1 VSRNRW
7 LVIALLMGYAAIG
20 HFNRVGISV
29 AGDEMFIPLLKIPE
43 TRMGWVYTAFL
54 ILYTIGMLPGGW
66 LIDRIGSARALALFG
81 VTMGSFVILTGAL
94 GWLTTNPS
102 GLFVGLLV
110 IRGLAGI
117 CNAPLHPGA
126 ANVVSEI
133 MPPGRR
139 ATANGMVTAGALIG
153 IACCYP
159 AFGWLMDT
167 LSWQWA
173 FVAGGSML
181 FAYGVLWHLVAT
193 PLLKPPAELSE
204 SRDLEL
210 QAPAREARV
219 TLRTLMSNNT
229 LWLLTL
235 SYAAYGYFQYLFFYW
250 LGYYFKEILEIP
262 PVQARWATTWIML
275 TMGVGMA
282 VGGRLTDVAGNW
294 LGTVR
299 GRRTIVIT
307 GMGLGA
313 VFGLAGVN
321 STFIVSR
328 LAALGIEAEAFVC
341 ISVCLALSMAAVGM
355 CEGVF
360 WTTATDIGG
369 RSGGLAGAFMNTGG
383 NIGGLISPVL
393 TPIVAERFGWPI
405 AIGLAC
411 AISAVG
417 GLTWLLITPPTTDST
432 DTREITPE

>member
-7 LVIALLMGYAAIG
+7 LVIVLLMGYAAIG

-29 AGDEMFIPLLKIPE
+29 AGDEMFIPVLKIPE

-66 LIDRIGSARALALFG
+66 LIDRIGSARALALYG

-94 GWLTTNPS
+94 GWLTTNPY

-126 ANVVSEI
+126 ANVVAEV

-193 PLLKPPAELSE
+193 PLLNTPVEVVESREMDPQPPAS
-204 SRDLEL
+204 
-210 QAPAREARV
+210 EARV
-219 TLRTLMSNNT
+219 SLRTLMSNNT

-262 PVQARWATTWIML
+262 PVRARWATTWIML

-282 VGGRLTDVAGNW
+282 VGGRLTDVACNW

-328 LAALGIEAEAFVC
+328 LAALGIEAETFVC

-393 TPIVAERFGWPI
+393 TPFIALSYGWPV

-411 AISAVG
+411 VISAVG
-417 GLTWLLITPPTTDST
+417 GLTWMLITPPTTDTT
-432 DTREITPE
+432 DTTPV